1 MPKENCPYCH
11 PAETLPKKADF
22 LKPFNDTAQCVSPL
36 VEKKSATMLSLD
48 DLYHVAQTLESQS
61 QRLRTSFDL
70 VIASQPPS
78 QNDTQVAGCGV
89 PPDCELIGRLEEI
102 SRCLRRTLATHEET
116 IELRRI

>member
-11 PAETLPKKADF
+11 PAETFPKKAEF
-22 LKPFNDTAQCVSPL
+22 LKPFNEVAQCTSPL

-48 DLYHVAQTLESQS
+48 ELYHVAQTLESQA
-61 QRLRTSFDL
+61 QRLRTFFGL

-78 QNDTQVAGCGV
+78 PNDNQVAGCGV